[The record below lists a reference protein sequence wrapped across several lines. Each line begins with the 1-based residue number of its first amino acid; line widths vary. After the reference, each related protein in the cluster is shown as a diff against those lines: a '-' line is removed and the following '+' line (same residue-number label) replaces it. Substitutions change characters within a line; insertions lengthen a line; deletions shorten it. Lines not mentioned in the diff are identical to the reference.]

1 MSKKTYEILK
11 WIQRIVIP
19 ALITFY
25 GVLGATLHI
34 PATETVLT
42 IAGAFDVML
51 GSILGVDSKK
61 YFEDKEIV
69 TVVGSQAEE

>member
-1 MSKKTYEILK
+1 MNKKTYEILK
-11 WIQRIVIP
+11 WVQRIVIP

-25 GVLGATLHI
+25 GVLGATLNI

-51 GSILGVDSKK
+51 GSILGIDSAK
-61 YFEDKEIV
+61 YFENKEIV
-69 TVVGSQAEE
+69 TVDVSQEEE

>member
-1 MSKKTYEILK
+1 MNEKTYKVLK
-11 WIQRIVIP
+11 WVQRIVIP

-25 GVLGATLHI
+25 GVLGATLNI
-34 PATETVLT
+34 PNTETVLT

-69 TVVGSQAEE
+69 KIEEE